1 LLLNPK
7 EVDVYLTQRATVVAA
22 SIAVLVALSAATVFA
37 GQERQ
42 PPQPPPQAQTLAG
55 DLIAVDTD
63 KKMVTVK
70 PATGAEIEFQY
81 NDKTEITGAKGAAGL
96 ATMKESKVTVHFT
109 EDAKSK
115 AKLATRIVVEPPK

>member
-1 LLLNPK
+1 M
-7 EVDVYLTQRATVVAA
+7 YLAQRATAVAA
-22 SIAVLVALSAATVFA
+22 SIVVLVFALSAATALA

-42 PPQPPPQAQTLAG
+42 PPQPPPQAQTLQG

-70 PATGAEIEFQY
+70 PATGAEVQFEY
-81 NDKTEITGAKGAAGL
+81 NDKTEIAGAKGAAGL
-96 ATMKESKVTVHFT
+96 ATVKEGKVTVHFN
-109 EDAKSK
+109 EDAKTK